1 MSPSYVNYFPVAWLV
16 LLILAALFGLTTG
29 IVVARIVWA
38 RWAET
43 RGTIKVPA
51 DRAAILNGVAA
62 RSAKSALRIV
72 TPLAPRPPETSRLP
86 PRLRQRIGHR
96 SGCPSAAAPS
106 RWPNR

>member
-1 MSPSYVNYFPVAWLV
+1 MSPSCVNYFPVAWPV

-62 RSAKSALRIV
+62 ISQECSKNCGTFGA
-72 TPLAPRPPETSRLP
+72 E
-86 PRLRQRIGHR
+86 
-96 SGCPSAAAPS
+96 AAGDL
-106 RWPNR
+106 